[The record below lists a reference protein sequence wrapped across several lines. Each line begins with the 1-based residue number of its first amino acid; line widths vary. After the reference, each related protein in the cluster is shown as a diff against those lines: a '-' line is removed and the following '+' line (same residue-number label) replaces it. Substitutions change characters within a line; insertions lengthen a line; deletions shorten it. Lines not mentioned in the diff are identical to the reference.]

1 MPPDVPPSIPTAPT
15 PEEFSR
21 AHAALAAW
29 TRRRLTDLT
38 GDAHTADDLAQQTWQ
53 GVWEAV
59 SQGRYDPQR
68 AALSTF
74 VYAVSQNVYR
84 HWLRRQATAAGH
96 APAIAV
102 SAATPPEAESDPIAE
117 AELVEDLRRVLREG
131 APGMSAADLHTLQLV
146 AQGATDRDI
155 AKGLGV
161 APSTAHARKRAA
173 LDALR
178 SYLESRFFAE
188 RRADSRQQP

>member
-1 MPPDVPPSIPTAPT
+1 LSPDTPTT

-21 AHAALAAW
+21 VHAALTAW
-29 TRRRLTDLT
+29 TRRRLTELT
-38 GDAHTADDLAQQTWQ
+38 GDTHAADDLTQQTWQ

-84 HWLRRQATAAGH
+84 HWLRRQATVAGH
-96 APAIAV
+96 APAIA
-102 SAATPPEAESDPIAE
+102 AAAAAPAEAESDPVAD
-117 AELVEDLRRVLREG
+117 AELVEELRRVLREG
-131 APGMSAADLHTLQLV
+131 APGMGPVDLHALQLV
-146 AQGATDRDI
+146 AQGATDRDL
-155 AKGLGV
+155 AKSLGV
-161 APSTAHARKRAA
+161 APSTAHARKRVA

-178 SYLESRFFAE
+178 SYLKSRFFAE